1 MPGSVGEQCHR
12 LISGP
17 IFPDAECYS
26 KAFLGRPIP
35 HSASRAPNS
44 LQ

>member
-17 IFPDAECYS
+17 IFPDA
-26 KAFLGRPIP
+26 FLGRPIP